1 MIDYEN
7 IRYPVVILSS
17 FRSGSTALASH
28 IHSKLKDVL
37 LFQEPDTN
45 PNEFSR
51 FEEAFD
57 TTNKYVVKIHAYR
70 LEKYP
75 KRILDYLIY
84 SNEPYK
90 ICIRRKNRIEQSL
103 SLYVAFCRDTWS
115 YQKEHLIEDIVPIN
129 YADIEKSIELLE
141 QGVNDLNKVDTAF
154 DTAIWYEDFEFGEL
168 NVVKTP
174 KPKNYEELYTAVTF
188 VYNLLNK

>member
-1 MIDYEN
+1 VIDYAN

-28 IHSKLKDVL
+28 IHTKLEDIL

-51 FEEAFD
+51 FLEAFD
-57 TTNKYVVKIHAYR
+57 TTNQYVVKIHANR
-70 LEKYP
+70 IEQYP
-75 KRILDYLIY
+75 KRISDYLIH

-103 SLYVAFCRDTWS
+103 SLYIAFCRNTWS

-129 YADIEKSIELLE
+129 YADIKKSIELLE
-141 QGVNDLNKVDTAF
+141 QCVNELNQVDITF
-154 DTAIWYEDFEFGEL
+154 DATIWYEDFEFGEL

-174 KPKNYEELYTAVTF
+174 KPKNYEELHTAVTN
-188 VYNLLNK
+188 VYNRLNK